1 MPSHL
6 ASEKAT
12 SKAESETPRV
22 CLVWRLE
29 VKELLQVLASACRR
43 QLAQLRPAVQERVAT
58 SAHQA
63 SEMESETGRV
73 CRASRLQAKE
83 LQVQG
88 MACLRPLAERQLA
101 KLPVAAL
108 VVCG

>member
-12 SKAESETPRV
+12 SKAESEAPRV
-22 CLVWRLE
+22 CRVWRLKVRE
-29 VKELLQVLASACRR
+29 LQVLASGCRR
-43 QLAQLRPAVQERVAT
+43 QLAQLRPAAQERVAT

-63 SEMESETGRV
+63 SEMELETARV
-73 CRASRLQAKE
+73 WRASHLQAKK

>member
-29 VKELLQVLASACRR
+29 VKELQVLASACRR

>member
-29 VKELLQVLASACRR
+29 VKELQVLASACRR

-63 SEMESETGRV
+63 SEMELETGRGR
-73 CRASRLQAKE
+73 RASRLQAKE
-83 LQVQG
+83 LQVQR
-88 MACLRPLAERQLA
+88 MACLRPLADRQLA